1 MLSSNCLVISDSSNL
16 DKTTT
21 DINTAFGNIMNYG
34 IQNLNRDVVILQIDN
49 LWMKTELSGMPE
61 YALYVNEVISL
72 RSAEL
77 AAYISLAFILFGII
91 CLVGLMLM
99 INIIR
104 SVVTRNKLT
113 KTLYYDEVTN
123 GKNWMYFKAMADKI
137 LSSRRI
143 NKKNCI
149 AVLAI
154 ENAKY
159 DRYCTC
165 YGGDAG
171 ELMSEKMYLALKEC
185 LGKHEVF
192 ARHSEGLFGATILF
206 QDEKGLQLRI
216 HSIMESIEKQM
227 KEIDK
232 DSDEFGIHIGI
243 YVVPEQGA
251 VVGDDD
257 EKWSAIV
264 EHYFHHA
271 RIAAASIEDMDASEV
286 RKFDELL
293 LEMHLWEHKV
303 EARMD
308 KALKN
313 EEFVVYLQPK
323 YDPRNKELRGA
334 EALVRWISPEDGFIS
349 PGKFI
354 PIFESN
360 GFIMKID
367 DYMIEHVA
375 KLQAEWI
382 AKGFKVVPVS
392 VNVSRAHFA
401 KDDLAEHI
409 CQIIDK
415 YHIPHN
421 VIELELTESAFFDDK
436 AAILST
442 IGKMQNYGFQVSMDD
457 FGSGYSSLNS
467 LKDLPL
473 NVLKLDAEFF
483 RGESVDKR
491 GEIIVEQ
498 AIELA
503 KKLDMETVAEGVEK
517 ENQVDFLA
525 KAGCDM
531 IQGFYFDKPMPAE
544 EYEMRMNRNERK

>member
-1 MLSSNCLVISDSSNL
+1 
-16 DKTTT
+16 
-21 DINTAFGNIMNYG
+21 
-34 IQNLNRDVVILQIDN
+34 
-49 LWMKTELSGMPE
+49 
-61 YALYVNEVISL
+61 
-72 RSAEL
+72 
-77 AAYISLAFILFGII
+77 
-91 CLVGLMLM
+91 
-99 INIIR
+99 
-104 SVVTRNKLT
+104 
-113 KTLYYDEVTN
+113 
-123 GKNWMYFKAMADKI
+123 
-137 LSSRRI
+137 
-143 NKKNCI
+143 
-149 AVLAI
+149 
-154 ENAKY
+154 
-159 DRYCTC
+159 
-165 YGGDAG
+165 
-171 ELMSEKMYLALKEC
+171 
-185 LGKHEVF
+185 
-192 ARHSEGLFGATILF
+192 
-206 QDEKGLQLRI
+206 
-216 HSIMESIEKQM
+216 
-227 KEIDK
+227 
-232 DSDEFGIHIGI
+232 
-243 YVVPEQGA
+243 
-251 VVGDDD
+251 
-257 EKWSAIV
+257 
-264 EHYFHHA
+264 
-271 RIAAASIEDMDASEV
+271 
-286 RKFDELL
+286 
-293 LEMHLWEHKV
+293 
-303 EARMD
+303 
-308 KALKN
+308 
-313 EEFVVYLQPK
+313 
-323 YDPRNKELRGA
+323 
-334 EALVRWISPEDGFIS
+334 
-349 PGKFI
+349 
-354 PIFESN
+354 
-360 GFIMKID
+360 MKID

-503 KKLDMETVAEGVEK
+503 KKLDMETVEGVEK